1 MIPDFSQLSLE
12 PTVSTQP
19 TSLELPQDL
28 WERILGVLDTYNPYD
43 EIVKLCAINRE
54 WASWCRSGWLYDAA
68 NRAIGWYG
76 KHETWDEVLAV
87 YAGLKYDP
95 PGDGTPKAYF
105 QEACRSMQSPLDE
118 IAPWHP
124 FYVPVLKRRMA
135 IPYHGEWYG
144 RRWHRLSPI
153 TNNDRPFYNS
163 MAKVPTYLPEY
174 EDIAMVAVLANPGQ
188 LEGVL
193 GSMQGFLDHNGA
205 QLHNGN
211 HPWCNFLNRKLP
223 GYWKIAQAAVRKEP
237 RAIVWVPFTYS
248 GYLRLAEAALA
259 EYHYSKGAHFPRT
272 SDNRTCTWSGL
283 LPGSEE
289 RRRVRHEGRH
299 DDHAEQCARPRDRAW
314 TPSVVGRRQLR
325 FGVHLR
331 SRGRAHCSA

>member
-28 WERILGVLDTYNPYD
+28 WERILGALDTYNPYD

-68 NRAIGWYG
+68 NRALGWYG

-211 HPWCNFLNRKLP
+211 HPWCNFLNRRLP

-237 RAIVWVPFTYS
+237 RAIVWVPFSYS

-259 EYHYSKGAHFPRT
+259 EYHHSKAAHFPGT
-272 SDNRTCTWSGL
+272 SDNRAWDFL
-283 LPGSEE
+283 AYVVFKQLDQWPHAQAREL
-289 RRRVRHEGRH
+289 RRELVNFATTTLGPEYATV
-299 DDHAEQCARPRDRAW
+299 DE
-314 TPSVVGRRQLR
+314 
-325 FGVHLR
+325 R
-331 SRGRAHCSA
+331 SRR